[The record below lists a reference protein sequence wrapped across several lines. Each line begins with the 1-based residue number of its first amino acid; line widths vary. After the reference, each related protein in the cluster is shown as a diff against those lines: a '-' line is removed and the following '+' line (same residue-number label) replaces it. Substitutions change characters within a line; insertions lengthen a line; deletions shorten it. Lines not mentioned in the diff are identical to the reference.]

1 MARKVAL
8 VVILY
13 ITYEDSKEI
22 NFCSEFFIF
31 MYGTKCVVVVFF
43 GGGGGGGGVD
53 KRHAYGPSLS
63 IMLNIE

>member
-31 MYGTKCVVVVFF
+31 MYGAKCVVVVVVVFF
-43 GGGGGGGGVD
+43 LGGGGGGG
-53 KRHAYGPSLS
+53 
-63 IMLNIE
+63 

>member
-31 MYGTKCVVVVFF
+31 MYGAKYVVVVVVFF
-43 GGGGGGGGVD
+43 LGGGVD